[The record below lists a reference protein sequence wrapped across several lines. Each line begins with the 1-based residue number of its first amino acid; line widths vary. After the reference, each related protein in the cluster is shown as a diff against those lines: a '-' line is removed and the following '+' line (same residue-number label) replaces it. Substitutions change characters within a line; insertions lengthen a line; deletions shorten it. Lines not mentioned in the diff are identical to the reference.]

1 MLTCTFTCVGIISF
15 YLSLSPSSSPPLPL
29 SPPPPPLPLQV
40 YTDWAN
46 NRLKKAG
53 LTNVQVSDL
62 QKDIPDGYILPKII
76 QAVGMCIAIHSLTH
90 SLIHLVH
97 EEVPG
102 ILSSPDN
109 EDECVRR
116 QPPVLSLSLS
126 LCIICNNLI
135 LITFLSL

>member
-1 MLTCTFTCVGIISF
+1 MLGLSHFIS
-15 YLSLSPSSSPPLPL
+15 LPLPL
-29 SPPPPPLPLQV
+29 SPPPPPLPLPLPLPLPPSLSPPPPPLPPQV

-76 QAVGMCIAIHSLTH
+76 QAVGMCMAIHSLTH

-116 QPPVLSLSLS
+116 QPPVLSLSL
-126 LCIICNNLI
+126 
-135 LITFLSL
+135 FV